1 MDLTQIYDP
10 ELMAGLQTFPTEF
23 MLNWDDIPAARTFI
37 EQMLAQLAASIPNSP
52 RVAKEDRLVPGPEG
66 SPEVPIRV
74 YRPVGGPNTLPGLL
88 WIHGGGYVLGNIQ
101 QDDLLMQSLVEAVGC
116 LIVSVEY
123 RLAPEHPF
131 PAPIEDCY
139 AALKW
144 MAHNTAELGVDP
156 SRIAVGGASAGGGLA
171 AGLVL
176 LARDRGEVAVAFQLL
191 IYPMIDD
198 RDATASSEAFADAP
212 IWNRQA
218 NRNGWRAYLGDAAGG
233 ANVSPYAAASRATDL
248 SKLPP
253 TYIAVG
259 SAEVFLD
266 EDVEYAL
273 RLTRVGI
280 PVELHVY
287 PGAFHGAD
295 ALVPTAA
302 ISQRYAADWYQAL
315 KRALSPVS
323 SSSDAPASPAT
334 APGS

>member
-10 ELMAGLQTFPTEF
+10 ELMAGLQAFPTES
-23 MLNWDDIPAARTFI
+23 MINWDDLPTARSFG
-37 EQMLAQLAASIPNSP
+37 EQILAQLAANIPDSP
-52 RVAKEDRLVPGPEG
+52 HVVKEDRVVPGPEG
-66 SPEVPIRV
+66 APEVPIRV
-74 YRPVGGPNTLPGLL
+74 YRPLDDPSTLPGLF

-101 QDDLLMQSLVEAVGC
+101 QDDLMMQHIVEAVGC

-131 PAPIEDCY
+131 PAPVEDCY

-144 MAHNTAELGVDP
+144 MAHHAAELGVDP

-176 LARDRGEVAVAFQLL
+176 LARDRGEVAVVFQLL

-259 SAEVFLD
+259 SHEVFLD

-273 RLTRVGI
+273 RLTRAGI

-287 PGAFHGAD
+287 PGAFHGGD

-302 ISQRYAADWYQAL
+302 ISQRFAVDRDQAL
-315 KRALSPVS
+315 KRALYSFS
-323 SSSDAPASPAT
+323 SSSLM
-334 APGS
+334 

>member
-1 MDLTQIYDP
+1 MDLTQVYDP
-10 ELMAGLQTFPTEF
+10 ELMAGLQTFPMES
-23 MLNWDDIPAARTFI
+23 MLNWDDLPAARKFG
-37 EQMLAQLAASIPNSP
+37 EQMLAQLSASIPDSP
-52 RVAKEDRLVPGPEG
+52 RVAKEDRMVPGPEG
-66 SPEVPIRV
+66 EPEVPIRV
-74 YRPVGGPNTLPGLL
+74 YRPAAGPGSLPGLF
-88 WIHGGGYVLGNIQ
+88 WIHGGGYVLGSIQ
-101 QDDLLMQSLVEAVGC
+101 QDDFLMQHIVEAVGC

-144 MAHNTAELGVDP
+144 MAQHAGELGVDP

-198 RDATASSEAFADAP
+198 RDTTTSSETFADAP

-218 NRNGWRAYLGDAAGG
+218 NRNGWRAYVGDAAGG
-233 ANVSPYAAASRATDL
+233 ENVSPYAAASRATEL

-259 SAEVFLD
+259 SHEVFLD

-287 PGAFHGAD
+287 PGAFHGSD
-295 ALVPTAA
+295 GLVPTAA
-302 ISQRYAADWYQAL
+302 VSQRFAADRDEAL
-315 KRALSPVS
+315 KRALFPVS
-323 SSSDAPASPAT
+323 SASLL
-334 APGS
+334 